1 MHLSFCVH
9 EVLNGKEGQ
18 DGLHMLMGSRELL
31 GRPFHESECWSAPSK
46 QKSSG
51 RPKIPHSLEKESG
64 QTLRAIP
71 GCVVAFGPP
80 GLWLCA
86 ASDAR
91 EGFWD
96 DEAMTSPVALCL
108 MHEINTCLIRTEL
121 RFFDLTPTGRALN
134 RCLKDMATLDDN
146 MPAAFRMLFECFMPL
161 GGPYIGGMLHIW
173 LASGQHVAS
182 LSSEGFNDVLA
193 LKRHLQ
199 RLCGRPRFRQR
210 LLNQGSLLD
219 ETEEVATRTDLQ
231 LVLLPFESI
240 SLDEVEELIDAAA
253 DGQVMKVEEFLK
265 RPVDP
270 DVTDNETTALSEAAS
285 EGHVEVARLLL
296 EAGAAT
302 DMDDPGYCTPLSA
315 SAMCGHVEVVQL
327 LLEAGAD
334 RDKVSDRGTPLSW
347 AAYEGHVE
355 VARSLLQAGAAKDKV
370 DEDLYTP
377 LFAAT
382 ERRHFQVLRLLLG
395 ARADADMCPQDT
407 WTPLCFASS
416 VGDVDMVRALLDAGA
431 DRDKISKQGT
441 PLTWAAYEGHAEV
454 VRALLLAG
462 ADRGKVDED
471 LYTPLTAAFERRHYK
486 VVRLLLDAHLLRLT
500 WIVQKTRTR
509 SSAEYPVQDVNL
521 LFEQQVLT
529 SSGRKASA
537 LSLVARH
544 QDLRT

>member
-1 MHLSFCVH
+1 
-9 EVLNGKEGQ
+9 
-18 DGLHMLMGSRELL
+18 
-31 GRPFHESECWSAPSK
+31 
-46 QKSSG
+46 
-51 RPKIPHSLEKESG
+51 
-64 QTLRAIP
+64 
-71 GCVVAFGPP
+71 
-80 GLWLCA
+80 
-86 ASDAR
+86 
-91 EGFWD
+91 
-96 DEAMTSPVALCL
+96 
-108 MHEINTCLIRTEL
+108 
-121 RFFDLTPTGRALN
+121 
-134 RCLKDMATLDDN
+134 
-146 MPAAFRMLFECFMPL
+146 
-161 GGPYIGGMLHIW
+161 MLHIW

-302 DMDDPGYCTPLSA
+302 DKDDPGYCTPLSA

-382 ERRHFQVLRLLLG
+382 ERRHFQVLRLLLA
-395 ARADADMCPQDT
+395 ARADADMCPEDT

-462 ADRGKVDED
+462 ADRAKVDED